1 MKRITWFMS
10 CLLLMLVALQAKAA
24 VVYVE
29 TDDPTFNVYTWSP
42 ETFGGWPGSLI
53 TDKAE
58 LTEVNGKQY
67 YKFSLDGTGRFII
80 FNKGGVQTQNIPLVD
95 GDNYFTYPI
104 DGDYSKYET
113 TNPPIVI
120 TSYTI
125 VGVAELCG
133 QEWAPGLEA
142 NDMELQDD
150 GSYQLVR
157 EGLTLEAGGYDYKVV
172 GNHAWGL
179 FEVPQSGNQTLT
191 IAEDGKYNV
200 TFTLKLGEE
209 NILTAEATEVEPV
222 VIDHT
227 YTVTGE
233 EDLMGV
239 SWDLNAVEN
248 EMTKIED
255 GVYTLV
261 KDNLDLNAR
270 SYEYK
275 VVRDHSWSWAVPQT
289 GNYSLNIEE
298 RGKYKVTFKLTLGE
312 TPTLTAVA
320 EKLEEPP
327 VPITSYTIVGD
338 AALTGADWDVNAEA
352 NEMTQESQGVYVLL
366 KENVQLT
373 AGNYNYKVVGNHS
386 YDVYQLPLQGNN
398 TLEIAADGK
407 YNVTFKL
414 TLGEEGDNLTASA
427 EKIEEPP
434 VPITSYTIVGDAALT
449 GVDWDVNAEANEMSA
464 QEDGSYKLVKSE
476 VELAPNN
483 YEYKVVGNHSYEA
496 FQLPLQG
503 NQILE
508 IATNGKYNVTFILTL
523 GETPVLTA
531 TAELVQEILPDY
543 VLHYGTQGAEW
554 QDKVFIPGEGENEGK
569 LVAADVEF
577 ATDTEFGIKYGDTWY
592 AGIPNN
598 DEPHYRIHGDWCTD
612 IPLCTGD
619 DVKNF
624 IIKEAGTYTFI
635 LTIGEEGNTLT
646 VTGFPITPT
655 VVGDLN
661 ADNLVD
667 VSDVNIMVNM
677 ILGISEKT
685 DAADLDH
692 SGDVDVSD
700 VNILVNIILGR

>member
-1 MKRITWFMS
+1 MWRLMTPHSTCIHGRQRHLAVGLVV
-10 CLLLMLVALQAKAA
+10 LLLIKQNSPKSTESSTTSLALM
-24 VVYVE
+24 E
-29 TDDPTFNVYTWSP
+29 LDD
-42 ETFGGWPGSLI
+42 SLSS
-53 TDKAE
+53 T
-58 LTEVNGKQY
+58 
-67 YKFSLDGTGRFII
+67 R
-80 FNKGGVQTQNIPLVD
+80 GGVQTQNIPLVD

-233 EDLMGV
+233 EDLMGE

-352 NEMTQESQGVYVLL
+352 NEM
-366 KENVQLT
+366 
-373 AGNYNYKVVGNHS
+373 
-386 YDVYQLPLQGNN
+386 
-398 TLEIAADGK
+398 
-407 YNVTFKL
+407 
-414 TLGEEGDNLTASA
+414 
-427 EKIEEPP
+427 
-434 VPITSYTIVGDAALT
+434 
-449 GVDWDVNAEANEMSA
+449 SA

-543 VLHYGTQGAEW
+543 VLHYGTQDAEW

-598 DEPHYRIHGDWCTD
+598 DEQHYWIHGDWCTD

-624 IIKEAGTYTFI
+624 IINEAGTYTFI
-635 LTIGEEGNTLT
+635 LTIREEGNTLT